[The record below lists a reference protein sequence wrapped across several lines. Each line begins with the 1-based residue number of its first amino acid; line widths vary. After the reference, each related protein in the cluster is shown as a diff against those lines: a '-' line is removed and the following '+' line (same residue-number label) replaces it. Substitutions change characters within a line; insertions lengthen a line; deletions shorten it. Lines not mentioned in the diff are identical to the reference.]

1 MIRSN
6 DLLLVAKLIQG
17 LDRNTF
23 RNHRL
28 VMVQHLV
35 PDVEKFIRLLERKFA
50 SVKVIGI
57 DYSKNTE
64 VIDSLKR
71 DGVDVTVPS
80 FEQPQDSVK
89 ESVLATLGEVDKF
102 GQKLLIQEV
111 GGYAAPVIGN
121 LKKPLPTTTEMST
134 S

>member
-1 MIRSN
+1 VIRSN

-121 LKKPLPTTTEMST
+121 LKKPLPTTTEMSP

>member
-121 LKKPLPTTTEMST
+121 LKKPLPTTTEMSP

>member
-71 DGVDVTVPS
+71 DGADVTVPS

-121 LKKPLPTTTEMST
+121 LKKPLPTTTEMSP